1 MEYAVTFWRSQV
13 QVFTSTR
20 VNFSFGGSPEAHAGI
35 ARTVLQHDCIFSH
48 PFSINYLLSNQ
59 SELLL
64 MTMIAERVC
73 MSHRTSRAEVLV
85 AAILTGQE

>member
-13 QVFTSTR
+13 QIFASIR
-20 VNFSFGGSPEAHAGI
+20 VNFSFGGSPEAVAGI
-35 ARTVLQHDCIFSH
+35 ARNVLQHDCVFSH

-59 SELLL
+59 SQLLL
-64 MTMIAERVC
+64 MTMMAERIC
-73 MSHRTSRAEVLV
+73 MSHCTSRAEVLV